1 MTDYII
7 DVIIDHILENDCSS
21 HTGTKLYIKIDKNGN
36 VDIKKQNIHYQQG
49 IHNQYS
55 RIWDELVINDNI
67 PIPTY
72 MIDMLKKLFSLPTSS
87 RFRLHLNHYE
97 NVIASIKILKEDIA
111 RGHNNN
117 LIDYL

>member
-7 DVIIDHILENDCSS
+7 DVIIDHILEGDYFSP
-21 HTGTKLYIKIDKNGN
+21 TGTKLYIKIDKNGN

-55 RIWDELVINDNI
+55 SIWDELVINDNI

-111 RGHNNN
+111 RGSQQQLN
-117 LIDYL
+117 